1 MKRSVLSLTVLS
13 ILMVTAPVFASTAQT
28 TFTVSASVV
37 ANCTISATNLAFGSY
52 DPVSANAAT
61 GADLYANSTLTV
73 ACTKGAPNVWI
84 GLDAGANGA
93 SAVGTTRAMT
103 AGAGKFLSYE
113 LYTANPNPAPG
124 SAWGNTALTGKSY
137 TPTTAAPTA
146 ITVYGRAPKG
156 QDASVGSYTDTIT
169 ATINY

>member
-1 MKRSVLSLTVLS
+1 MKRSILSLTALAM
-13 ILMVTAPVFASTAQT
+13 MVVAAPMFAASANT

-37 ANCTISATNLAFGSY
+37 SNCTISAGNLAFGSY
-52 DPVSANAAT
+52 DPVAANAAT

-73 ACTKGAPNVWI
+73 ACTKNAPNVWI

-93 SAVGTTRAMT
+93 SAVGTSRAM
-103 AGAGKFLSYE
+103 ANGANYLSYE

-124 SAWGNTALTGKSY
+124 AAWGNTALTGKAYVAASS
-137 TPTTAAPTA
+137 APTA
-146 ITVYGRAPKG
+146 ITVYGRTPKG
-156 QDASVGSYTDTIT
+156 QDVAAGAYSDTIT